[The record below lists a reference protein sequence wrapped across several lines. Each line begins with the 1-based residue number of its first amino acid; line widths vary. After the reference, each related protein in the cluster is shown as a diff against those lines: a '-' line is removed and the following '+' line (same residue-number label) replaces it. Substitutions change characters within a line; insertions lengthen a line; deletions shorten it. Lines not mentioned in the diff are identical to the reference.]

1 MLMMLSALQ
10 LMLMMLV
17 VLGHLPGKSPP
28 DADDARFWRSAWCG
42 WYWYLCKKLLMM
54 LACLGHL
61 PCERPHDADNVGCF
75 GARVQE
81 AAQPC

>member
-10 LMLMMLV
+10 LMVMMLV
-17 VLGHLPGKSPP
+17 VLGPLPGKSPP

-42 WYWYLCKKLLMM
+42 WSYLCKKLLMM
-54 LACLGHL
+54 LACLG
-61 PCERPHDADNVGCF
+61 PHDADNVGCF